1 MKKPR
6 RETILN
12 CVQPLYKLCSVYLYY
27 SVNKDSNWY
36 ISLENGWTLSSK
48 VEDMHAYDPA
58 ILFLGLHPIQMQAH
72 VYKEI
77 CVMMFKQCG
86 FQ

>member
-12 CVQPLYKLCSVYLYY
+12 YVQPLYKLCSVYLYY

-36 ISLENGWTLSSK
+36 NQFGK
-48 VEDMHAYDPA
+48 R
-58 ILFLGLHPIQMQAH
+58 LGIVQ
-72 VYKEI
+72 
-77 CVMMFKQCG
+77 
-86 FQ
+86 